1 MLIMKNIG
9 DDKNMK
15 TVVVDLGNYNV
26 KYLADRKG
34 IFSSKYSTKFNAN
47 SDMFERIEIDGQLTF
62 IGIGEYER
70 EFNKVEK
77 NYLPSLL
84 YAIDKATNES
94 DINLCLLLPIAQM
107 SNKDKLINELKGNT
121 FIFDINGNNRRIDIN
136 KVAVLAEG
144 FVSYYSLE
152 DKIED
157 ILIIDIGSR
166 TVNYSSFLDGKLEK
180 SFTERIG
187 VFDLY
192 STIKDIENS
201 RGGDYLEEDIERLIK
216 NNKIVVD
223 SKIYLGFLKDILNR
237 TKSKVNIKSYTK
249 VLFVGGGSVV
259 LKDYIEANTPA
270 SVVDD
275 AIFTNVIGAHKLC
288 EMVWAG
294 GK

>member
-1 MLIMKNIG
+1 
-9 DDKNMK
+9 MK

-47 SDMFERIEIDGQLTF
+47 SEMFERIEIDGQLTF
-62 IGIGEYER
+62 IAIGEYER

-94 DINLCLLLPIAQM
+94 DINLCLLLPVSQM
-107 SNKDKLINELKGNT
+107 SNKDKLM
-121 FIFDINGNNRRIDIN
+121 
-136 KVAVLAEG
+136 
-144 FVSYYSLE
+144 SYYSLE

-270 SVVDD
+270 AVVDD
-275 AIFTNVIGAHKLC
+275 AIFTNATGAHKLC
-288 EMVWAG
+288 EKVWAG